1 MIQKYLICPE
11 KVRRVPE
18 QFSWIDHRLIRN
30 HYIEKVS
37 HRALALYLFLVAVG
51 DQQGLSFYSDR
62 SLGSYLSMD
71 LSSLTQARSELIR
84 AQLVAYQKPL
94 CQVLSLEPPK
104 VARSNSDGPK
114 AVGEILRQLA
124 GGNYDQL

>member
-1 MIQKYLICPE
+1 MVQKYLICPE

-30 HYIEKVS
+30 HYVEKVS
-37 HRALALYLFLVAVG
+37 HRALALYLFLVNVG

-62 SLGSYLSMD
+62 SLCSYLSMD
-71 LSSLTQARSELIR
+71 LPSLAQARSELIR

-104 VARSNSDGPK
+104 VVRSNSAGPV

-124 GGNYDQL
+124 GGNHDQL